1 MSCNGCKWQCI
12 YGVCYNENSE
22 RCGDWANVNFICDKR
37 EDEHDTEKLSV
48 LRGSGNNLQG

>member
-22 RCGDWANVNFICDKR
+22 RCGDWANVNYICDKR

-48 LRGSGNNLQG
+48 LRGSGNNLQR